1 MNDHLFLIAIGG
13 TGMRCLESFVHLCAA
28 GLFDN
33 ETIDIL
39 TLDTDQTNGN
49 KNRVESLIGLYN
61 DVKTADPTTPGGVE
75 RTDTFFSAKL
85 KLYRFFTDYSKDNR
99 SNFGA
104 ISATPGLNQQQKD
117 DNQDL
122 SDLLFERN
130 TVQQFQLNH
139 GYRAQTHLGSML
151 MYHGI
156 VEAARNVKRG
166 GSHVQEQERE
176 LAAFIKELTK
186 NSANARVFV
195 FGSVF
200 GGTGASSIPI
210 IPLAF
215 SEAMR
220 ISSGGATTLNMSKVL
235 FGSTLLTD
243 YFSFANPTQQQLA
256 KDKVVADSNVF
267 ALNSQAAMKFYDG
280 DVTTRNT
287 YKRMY
292 HIGVPAALKT
302 AYNNNGMVATGGSE
316 QCNPCHFAELMCA
329 CAAFDFF
336 NSDRQQLAAIKNA
349 QYLYRNVEVDA
360 NGVLNLTGGSFVGMQ
375 NEPLFEKKLGALL
388 CFAHIVL
395 SKFQGAFTNLS
406 GVSNMLDYFD
416 KAKFT
421 SYSFLSDTECETI
434 DKYLREFGYFIG
446 PNGFYL
452 GWIYQLNASVGNGRF
467 IFSPEAFRTTNM
479 EDIDP
484 GILQRDSSHFWD
496 TKGNIFAS
504 NADRHWNYFV
514 EVVKNPDMLPTANQ
528 GTEPKE
534 QLLAHMYNAIN
545 TANNF

>member
-61 DVKTADPTTPGGVE
+61 DVKSSGLP

-85 KLYRFFTDYSKDNR
+85 NLYRFFTDYSKENR
-99 SNFGA
+99 SNFAA
-104 ISATPGLNQQQKD
+104 ISATPGLDQQQKD

-122 SDLLFERN
+122 ADLLFESA
-130 TVQQFQLNH
+130 TVQQFKLDH

-156 VEAARNVKRG
+156 IEAARNVKRG
-166 GSHVQEQERE
+166 GKFVQEQEKE
-176 LAAFIKELTK
+176 LAAFIKVLTK

-215 SEAMR
+215 SEAIR
-220 ISSGGATTLNMSKVL
+220 ISSGGATTLNMSQVL

-243 YFSFANPTQQQLA
+243 YFSFANPSQQQLA
-256 KDKVVADSNVF
+256 QAKVIADSNVF

-292 HIGVPAALKT
+292 HIGVPAALKV
-302 AYNNNGMVATGGSE
+302 AYSTTGTVATGGSQ

-329 CAAFDFF
+329 CAAYDFF
-336 NSDRQQLAAIKNA
+336 NTDRKTLAAIKNA

-360 NGVLNLTGGSFVGMQ
+360 NGVLNLTGAGFVGMQ
-375 NEPLFEKKLGALL
+375 DELLFEKKLGALL
-388 CFAHIVL
+388 CLAHIVL
-395 SKFQGAFTNLS
+395 SKFQGAYTNVS
-406 GVSNMLDYFD
+406 GVGNMLNYFD
-416 KAKFT
+416 QAKFT
-421 SYSFLSDTECETI
+421 DYNGLTDTECETI
-434 DKYLREFGYFIG
+434 DKYLREFCYFIT
-446 PNGFYL
+446 PIGFAP
-452 GWIYQLNASVGNGRF
+452 GWIYQLSASVGNGRL
-467 IFSPEAFRTTNM
+467 IFSPEAFRTDNM
-479 EDIDP
+479 GDIDP
-484 GILQRDSSHFWD
+484 GILQRDANHLWD
-496 TKGNIFAS
+496 TKGHIFAS
-504 NADRHWNYFV
+504 TADRHWNYFM
-514 EVVKNPDMLPTANQ
+514 EVVKSDKMLPTADQ

-534 QLLAHMYNAIN
+534 MLLAHLYNAIN

>member
-1 MNDHLFLIAIGG
+1 M
-13 TGMRCLESFVHLCAA
+13 
-28 GLFDN
+28 
-33 ETIDIL
+33 
-39 TLDTDQTNGN
+39 
-49 KNRVESLIGLYN
+49 
-61 DVKTADPTTPGGVE
+61 
-75 RTDTFFSAKL
+75 
-85 KLYRFFTDYSKDNR
+85 
-99 SNFGA
+99 
-104 ISATPGLNQQQKD
+104 
-117 DNQDL
+117 
-122 SDLLFERN
+122 
-130 TVQQFQLNH
+130 
-139 GYRAQTHLGSML
+139 
-151 MYHGI
+151 
-156 VEAARNVKRG
+156 
-166 GSHVQEQERE
+166 
-176 LAAFIKELTK
+176 
-186 NSANARVFV
+186 
-195 FGSVF
+195 
-200 GGTGASSIPI
+200 
-210 IPLAF
+210 
-215 SEAMR
+215 
-220 ISSGGATTLNMSKVL
+220 
-235 FGSTLLTD
+235 
-243 YFSFANPTQQQLA
+243 
-256 KDKVVADSNVF
+256 ADSNVF

-360 NGVLNLTGGSFVGMQ
+360 NGVLNLTGAGFVGIK

-395 SKFQGAFTNLS
+395 SKSQGAYTNVS
-406 GVSNMLDYFD
+406 GVSKMLDYF
-416 KAKFT
+416 AEARFT
-421 SYSFLSDTECETI
+421 NYNGLTDTECETI

-446 PNGFYL
+446 PIGFAP
-452 GWIYQLNASVGNGRF
+452 GWIYQVSASVGNGRF

-484 GILQRDSSHFWD
+484 GILQRDANHFWD
-496 TKGNIFAS
+496 TQGAS
-504 NADRHWNYFV
+504 LKASKRHWNYFMK
-514 EVVKNPDMLPTANQ
+514 VVKNPDMLPTANQ

>member
-292 HIGVPAALKT
+292 HIGVPAALKV
-302 AYNNNGMVATGGSE
+302 AYSTTGTVATGGSQ

-395 SKFQGAFTNLS
+395 SKFQGAFTNVS